1 MKTQELALV
10 LNQEKRYFIYNIMGD
25 EFLLNF
31 DVKFQRQF
39 IISQSCEIIELP
51 WQPSVRLNAKIAL
64 TKF

>member
-1 MKTQELALV
+1 
-10 LNQEKRYFIYNIMGD
+10 MGD

>member
-1 MKTQELALV
+1 
-10 LNQEKRYFIYNIMGD
+10 MGD

-51 WQPSVRLNAKIAL
+51 WQPSVRLNRELKME
-64 TKF
+64 TFSG